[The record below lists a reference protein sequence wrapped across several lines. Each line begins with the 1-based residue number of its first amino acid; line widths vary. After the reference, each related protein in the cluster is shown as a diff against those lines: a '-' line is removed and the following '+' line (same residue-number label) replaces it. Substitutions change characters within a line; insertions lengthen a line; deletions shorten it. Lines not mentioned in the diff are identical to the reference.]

1 MQWAI
6 GPDNAFHW
14 NGLGLLPY
22 KDAFISNATS
32 TQKSG
37 DWTRNASFWP
47 PFYGCH
53 KLNAGTQAVMSL
65 PSMAL
70 VTFSDAAGEASKTL
84 LMQLIR
90 ADGMLL
96 KPDRPVT
103 AIVSSH
109 SFRP

>member
-84 LMQLIR
+84 LMQFIR